1 MFPIE
6 SLLDSDDVDS
16 QPTTYWSSRNY
27 VHIHK
32 ITKIVRI
39 DVGAMDV
46 VQDFLA
52 ERVFDQLSASPKKNA
67 CNCEH
72 KAPHGSEL
80 VISISDD
87 KNREARNVEFFN

>member
-27 VHIHK
+27 AHIHK

-52 ERVFDQLSASPKKNA
+52 ERVFDQLSASPKKMLATVNTKRLTA
-67 CNCEH
+67 V
-72 KAPHGSEL
+72 GW
-80 VISISDD
+80 
-87 KNREARNVEFFN
+87 

>member
-52 ERVFDQLSASPKKNA
+52 ERVFDQLSASPKKMLATVNTKRFTA
-67 CNCEH
+67 V
-72 KAPHGSEL
+72 SW
-80 VISISDD
+80 
-87 KNREARNVEFFN
+87 

>member
-1 MFPIE
+1 
-6 SLLDSDDVDS
+6 
-16 QPTTYWSSRNY
+16 
-27 VHIHK
+27 
-32 ITKIVRI
+32 
-39 DVGAMDV
+39 MDV

-52 ERVFDQLSASPKKNA
+52 ERVFDQLSASPKKIA